1 MTGVGLTTVGPV
13 RSPLRRVVGALR
25 PVRGELAGA
34 AALAALA
41 TMCAIGLLAVSGW
54 LISRASEMPP
64 VLSLEI
70 AVVAVRAFGIGR
82 GFFRYGERLV
92 SHDAVF
98 RALTDVRVAVW
109 RRLEV
114 LAPQGL
120 SGFRRGDL
128 LARMVADVDSV
139 QDLALRVILPVSSAV
154 IAGGLSVIVTW
165 WLLPAAGAVLLVV
178 LVAGGTLVPWVTV
191 SAGGRA
197 ERLTAGVRGDLSAQ
211 VRELLRGAPDLV
223 ASGAAAEALS
233 DAARTDARL
242 TALARRSAWTAG
254 LGAGLGVVLAG
265 TAVVGALVAAL
276 PAVADGRLAG
286 VNLAVVVLLPLAA
299 YESVVAL
306 PAAGLALVRVRA
318 SAQRLAE
325 VVDAPDPVTEPHLAT
340 PLPLGAPH
348 LRLRG
353 VTARWGGSGKD
364 VLHGVDLDLAP
375 GSRVAVVGSSGA
387 GKSTLVSL
395 LVRFVE
401 YGGSATL
408 GGVELR
414 DLASDDVRRVV
425 GLSAQDAHVFDSS
438 IAANLRLAAP
448 DADDA
453 TLEAALDRVGLSDLV
468 AELPHGLDTAVGE
481 HGSRL
486 SGGQRRRLLLAR
498 SLLADPE
505 VLVLDEPTEHLDEGA
520 SAQLVADLLELTRGR
535 TTLLVTHRL
544 SGLEDVDEI
553 VVLEG
558 GVVVERGTHAALV
571 ASDGTYADRWHRE
584 QEHAAALALAR
595 LRETSTTTQ

>member
-1 MTGVGLTTVGPV
+1 MTADALTARDSG
-13 RSPLRRVVGALR
+13 RSPLRRALSALR
-25 PVRGELAGA
+25 PVRGRLAGA
-34 AALAALA
+34 ALLGALA
-41 TMCAIGLLAVSGW
+41 TICAIGLMGVSGW

-64 VLSLEI
+64 VLTLG
-70 AVVAVRAFGIGR
+70 VAIVGVRAFGIGR
-82 GFFRYGERLV
+82 GFFRYSERLV

-98 RALTDVRVAVW
+98 RALTDIRVTVW

-128 LARMVADVDSV
+128 LARMIADVDSV
-139 QDLALRVILPVSSAV
+139 QDLALRVVLPLSSAV
-154 IAGGLSVIVTW
+154 IAGGLAVLVTW
-165 WLLPAAGAVLLVV
+165 WLLPTAGAVLLAA

-191 SAGGRA
+191 STGGRA
-197 ERLTAGVRGDLSAQ
+197 ERLTAGARGDLSAQ
-211 VRELLRGAPDLV
+211 VGELLRGAPDLV
-223 ASGAAAEALS
+223 ANGAARDAL
-233 DAARTDARL
+233 AAAGRTDARL

-265 TAVVGALVAAL
+265 VAVLGALLAAL

-299 YESVVAL
+299 YESVASL
-306 PAAGLALVRVRA
+306 PAASLALARVRA
-318 SAQRLAE
+318 SAQRLTD
-325 VVDAPDPVTEPHLAT
+325 VVDAPDPVEEPA
-340 PLPLGAPH
+340 PAAAVPAGAPH

-353 VTARWGGSGKD
+353 VTARWGTAGED

-375 GSRVAVVGSSGA
+375 GRRVAVVGTSGA
-387 GKSTLVSL
+387 GKSTLVSV

-414 DLASDDVRRVV
+414 DLASDDVRSVV
-425 GLSAQDAHVFDSS
+425 RLCAQDAHVFDSS
-438 IAANLRLAAP
+438 VAANLRLAAP

-453 TLEAALDRVGLSDLV
+453 ALTAVLDRVGLAGLLD
-468 AELPHGLDTAVGE
+468 ELPHGLDTAVGE

-486 SGGQRRRLLLAR
+486 SGGQRRRLVLAR
-498 SLLADPE
+498 SLLADPA
-505 VLVLDEPTEHLDEGA
+505 VLILDEPTEHLDEET
-520 SAQLVADLLELTRGR
+520 SARLVADLLRLTRGR

-553 VVLEG
+553 LVLEG
-558 GVVVERGTHAALV
+558 GVVVERGAHAALI
-571 ASDGTYADRWHRE
+571 AADGTYAGRWQRE

-595 LRETSTTTQ
+595 SEDSVAR